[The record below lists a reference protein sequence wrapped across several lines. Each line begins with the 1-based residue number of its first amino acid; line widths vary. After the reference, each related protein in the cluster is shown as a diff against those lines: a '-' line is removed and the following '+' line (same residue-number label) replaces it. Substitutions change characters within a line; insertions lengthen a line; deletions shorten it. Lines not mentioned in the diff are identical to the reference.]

1 MLQGYVILQAA
12 TRNVPVVQWIEYRI
26 PVPTIRVRL
35 PTGIPNI
42 STDKDCYVTELSPY
56 TD

>member
-1 MLQGYVILQAA
+1 MLQGYVILQAT

-42 STDKDCYVTELSPY
+42 STDKDCCVTELSPY